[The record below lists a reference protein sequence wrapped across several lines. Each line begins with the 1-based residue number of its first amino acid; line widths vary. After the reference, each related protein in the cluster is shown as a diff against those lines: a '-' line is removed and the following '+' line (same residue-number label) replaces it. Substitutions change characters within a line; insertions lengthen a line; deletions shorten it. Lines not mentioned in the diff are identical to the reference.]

1 MKVLYSYSRISGH
14 VCTVK
19 KYGAAPGP
27 SPASRSLKRVAVP
40 KLFFVLLVILFSI
53 SSESRGQVIRFTVL
67 TSHDGLLSNT
77 VNAIIKDRCG
87 FLWFATTDGID
98 RFDGMQHKTYRF
110 DPADKSGYGSK
121 EVTSMYEDA
130 AGQLWVGTLGGGL
143 YFFDRSRD
151 QFQNYAEST
160 TYKHLANSY
169 IKTIYSDKYGRLW
182 VGSVGGLCV
191 LDPKTRKE
199 IFYQANDDKS
209 AKLQGTIVLCIFRD
223 SQQRMWVG
231 SDRGL
236 YLYDEKSNSF
246 IAFRHKNNDP
256 LSITDDRINTITEYK
271 GRLWIGTNNGLSS
284 LSPDLKTFRNFR
296 YSPKDDRTL
305 SGNLIYSVA
314 AGGNN
319 IWVGAEGGLNIID
332 PVSGRISRYNHD
344 DRDKYSVSSKSIRC
358 IYNDREGI
366 FWLGTYQGGVDK
378 YDRNLTL
385 FNSKRNNA
393 YDPAGLNAPFVSSF
407 AENKDGDIF
416 VGTDG
421 GGLNLFHIKSG
432 LFTHVPIK
440 AKEKINSAG
449 LPILTMMLD
458 HNQQLWIG
466 TFQDG
471 LFVYNTKTGQC
482 NQLNAGKDNAHIN
495 HNEIFSLKEDQKGK
509 IWIGTNGGG
518 VNVYDPA
525 TKTFLKYVSAP
536 ASADE
541 RQMPVNDFIRAL
553 EEDHE
558 GNIWI
563 GTYGSGI
570 AILNP
575 VTQKFRVYNSKNTG
589 MAIDRT
595 CSLLEDHNG
604 NMWIATAG
612 DGFYCFNS
620 SQNKFVNYSATDEL
634 PDGVVHK
641 MLEDQSGNIWLST
654 GKGICKF
661 SPASKKFTH
670 YSTYNGLQND
680 AFIDGSGLRSSKG
693 LLFFGGSDGFNYIDP
708 TEEVKRNNN
717 IPPVFLTNLKINNS
731 TVLPGEHS
739 ALKQDIA
746 VAKQIDLDY
755 KQNFSISYSGVN
767 FTLPQ
772 QNKYAYILKP
782 FNKSWNYVG
791 SATTAYY
798 TNLDPGE
805 YVFIVRACNNDG
817 VWNNTGAQIRIVI
830 HPPLWMTWYAY
841 LLYALM
847 FAGAL
852 LLIRYRGIKKLKARL
867 ALDQERREAERL
879 HELDMLKIKFLTNL
893 SHEFRT
899 PISLIM
905 APADKLLA
913 EHKDEQ
919 TTGQLAVIKR
929 NARRLLNLV
938 NQLLDFRKLEEEELR
953 LNLGEGEIF
962 SFISD
967 VVDSFHD
974 LSESR
979 GIAFNFNMP
988 TEKLFVRFDHDKIER
1003 ILFNILSNAF
1013 KFTLPGGT
1021 VSVDISQHPAS
1032 LSDKTVLE
1040 FTISDTGIG
1049 IDPDKH
1055 HLIFSRFYQTADA
1068 NIGRINPGSGIGLSI
1083 TKEFVEMHG
1092 GTISVESEPGKGSV
1106 FSVLIPVEIFA
1117 DNAIASQPSIKM
1129 PANEKHFLQKT
1140 GNSQPSTEMPVLLIV
1155 EDNDEFRYYIKDNL
1169 KTQYKIVEA
1178 SNGAE
1183 GWDKSL
1189 SCHPDLIISDIT
1201 MPYMDGITLSKKIRA
1216 DKRTSH
1222 IPFIMLTARTREDE
1236 QLKGLESGANDYLT
1250 KPFNFEILNVKI
1262 KNLLQLNN
1270 TLKNTYTKQLKV
1282 VHPDIEIES
1291 GREKLLS
1298 KVINY
1303 INNNL
1308 NNPKFSVADLSD
1320 HLAMSRGAL
1329 YTKIFELTGLP
1340 PVEFIRS
1347 YKLDRGAILL
1357 LRSDLS
1363 VSQIAYEAGFAT
1375 PHYFSR
1381 SFKDKFNMLPSEYRK
1396 TARNNPALQEKALEV
1411 SY

>member
-1 MKVLYSYSRISGH
+1 MAQHLPTAPILQKRTTVPGFFFFLLAVLFS
-14 VCTVK
+14 T
-19 KYGAAPGP
+19 
-27 SPASRSLKRVAVP
+27 SLK
-40 KLFFVLLVILFSI
+40 
-53 SSESRGQVIRFTVL
+53 SRAQVIRFTVL

-87 FLWFATTDGID
+87 FLWFATAAGID
-98 RFDGMQHKTYRF
+98 RFDGTQHKAYRF
-110 DPADKSGYGSK
+110 DPVDKGRYGSK

-130 AGQLWVGTLGGGL
+130 TGQLWVGTWGGGL
-143 YFFDRSRD
+143 FFFDRSRD
-151 QFQNYAEST
+151 RFQSYAGNT
-160 TYKHLANSY
+160 TYNHLANSC
-169 IKTIYSDKYGRLW
+169 ITTICSDKYGRLW
-182 VGSVGGLCV
+182 VGSLGGLCI
-191 LDPKTRKE
+191 LDPKTKKE
-199 IFYQANDDKS
+199 IFYKTNDDKQ
-209 AKLQGTIVLCIFRD
+209 AKLHGTIVLCAFRD

-231 SDRGL
+231 SDQGL
-236 YLYDEKSNSF
+236 YLYHEQSNNF
-246 IAFRHKNNDP
+246 TAFRHKNNDT
-256 LSITDDRINTITEYK
+256 LSITNDRANTIAEYK
-271 GRLWIGTNNGLSS
+271 GRLWIGTNNGLSC
-284 LSPDLKTFRNFR
+284 LSPDLKTFRNFK
-296 YSPKDDRTL
+296 YSPKDNRTL

-314 AGGNN
+314 AGDNN
-319 IWVGAEGGLNIID
+319 IWVGAEGGLNIVD
-332 PVSGRISRYNHD
+332 PISGRITRYNHD
-344 DRDKYSVSSKSIRC
+344 DRDKYSVSSKSVRC

-366 FWLGTYQGGVDK
+366 VWLGTYQGGVDK

-385 FNSKRNNA
+385 FNSKQNNA

-432 LFTHVPIK
+432 LFTHVAIK

-466 TFQDG
+466 TFQNG
-471 LFVYNTKTGQC
+471 IFVYNTKTGQY
-482 NQLNAGKDNAHIN
+482 NQLSPGKDNTHIN
-495 HNEIFSLKEDQKGK
+495 NNEIFSLKEDSKGK
-509 IWIGTNGGG
+509 VWIGTNGGG

-525 TKTFLKYVSAP
+525 TKTFFKYVSGL
-536 ASADE
+536 ASANE
-541 RQMPVNDFIRAL
+541 IQLPVNGFIRTL

-570 AILNP
+570 AVLNP
-575 VTQKFRVYNSKNTG
+575 ATQKFKVYNNKNTG
-589 MAIDRT
+589 MAIDHT

-612 DGFYCFNS
+612 DGFYCFKS
-620 SQNKFVNYSATDEL
+620 SQNKFVNYSALEEQT
-634 PDGVVHK
+634 DGVVHK
-641 MLEDQSGNIWLST
+641 LLEDQGGNIWFSS

-661 SPASKKFTH
+661 SPASKKITH
-670 YSTYNGLQND
+670 YSTYNGLRND
-680 AFIDGSGLRSSKG
+680 EFIDGSGLRSSKG

-708 TEEVKRNNN
+708 TEDVKHNNN
-717 IPPVFLTNLKINNS
+717 VPPVFLTNLKINNS

-739 ALKQDIA
+739 ALKQDIS

-755 KQNFSISYSGVN
+755 KQDFSISYSGVN

-772 QNKYAYILKP
+772 RNRYAYILKP
-782 FNKSWNYVG
+782 FNKNWNYVG

-817 VWNNTGAQIRIVI
+817 VWNNAGAQIRIVI
-830 HPPLWMTWYAY
+830 HPPIWMTWYAY
-841 LLYALM
+841 LLYALV

-852 LLIRYRGIKKLKARL
+852 LLIRYRAIKKLKGKL
-867 ALDQERREAERL
+867 ALEQERREAERL

-919 TTGQLAVIKR
+919 TTSQLAVIRR

-938 NQLLDFRKLEEEELR
+938 NQLLDFRKLEEEELK
-953 LNLGEGEIF
+953 LNLSEGEIF

-979 GIAFNFNMP
+979 GITLKFNTP
-988 TEKLFVRFDHDKIER
+988 SEKLFVRFDHDKIER
-1003 ILFNILSNAF
+1003 ILFNLLSNAF
-1013 KFTLPGGT
+1013 KFTLSGGT
-1021 VSVDISQHPAS
+1021 VSVDISQHSAS
-1032 LSDKTVLE
+1032 LADATVLV
-1040 FTISDTGIG
+1040 FKISDTGIG
-1049 IDPDKH
+1049 IDPDKQ
-1055 HLIFSRFYQTADA
+1055 HLIFTRFYQTGDA
-1068 NIGRINPGSGIGLSI
+1068 NTGRVNPGSGIGLSI
-1083 TKEFVEMHG
+1083 TKEFVEMHS

-1117 DNAIASQPSIKM
+1117 DSTIVTQPSIKI
-1129 PANEKHFLQKT
+1129 PANEEHFPQKT
-1140 GNSQPSTEMPVLLIV
+1140 DIQESAEIPVLLIV

-1222 IPFIMLTARTREDE
+1222 IPFIMLTACTREDE

-1262 KNLLQLNN
+1262 KNLLRLNI

-1282 VHPDIEIES
+1282 VHPDIEVES
-1291 GREKLLS
+1291 GREKLLN

-1308 NNPKFSVADLSD
+1308 NNPKFSVADLSE

-1347 YKLDRGAILL
+1347 YKLERAAILL
-1357 LRSDLS
+1357 LKSDLP

-1381 SFKDKFNMLPSEYRK
+1381 SFKEKFNMLPSEYRK
-1396 TARNNPALQEKALEV
+1396 MLRNSTTVQESALKV
-1411 SY
+1411 S